1 MDVDREDEEN
11 RKIVGQV
18 SMARHPRF
26 LKAAPCNMLLAFLAV
41 PKLARQFASSN
52 ARNLIHV
59 FEEIREGFTTFQNFK
74 TGTGISSFR
83 QVNGAADCAS
93 C

>member
-18 SMARHPRF
+18 SMARHRRF
-26 LKAAPCNMLLAFLAV
+26 LEAAPYNMLLAFLAV

-52 ARNLIHV
+52 ARDLIYV
-59 FEEIREGFTTFQNFK
+59 FEEIREGFKTFQDGYRHKQFS
-74 TGTGISSFR
+74 TSQR
-83 QVNGAADCAS
+83 CR
-93 C
+93 